1 MKAERNI
8 AIAGLMT
15 ALLSFSAVPVARA
28 QNGGAG
34 RNSNGGPSTGPSTG
48 SGGGS
53 GAHDPG
59 PRAGSLGAGTPLSTL
74 KLGTTSILRGWARA
88 I

>member
-34 RNSNGGPSTGPSTG
+34 RNSNGGPSTGF
-48 SGGGS
+48 GGS
-53 GAHDPG
+53 SAHDPG
-59 PRAGSLGAGTPLSTL
+59 AARGLAGRGDAAFDL
-74 KLGTTSILRGWARA
+74 KLGTTSILRGWACA